1 MPWPAQ
7 VKLLPVAWVG
17 VYVFLTSTALGHPHG
32 PPIADP
38 EAVQAALQYTRVL
51 VDRPDAVPGLT
62 LDASWGDVTA
72 ARVHRRDLNYFVVA
86 VFNAKRGA
94 TLYILLG
101 PDGAFYDANFEGS
114 FKGI

>member
-1 MPWPAQ
+1 MPGSAQ
-7 VKLLPVAWVG
+7 AKLLLVTWLS
-17 VYVFLTSTALGHPHG
+17 VYLLLTSTALGHPHG

-62 LDASWGDVTA
+62 LDSSWGDVTA

-86 VFNAKRGA
+86 VFNPKLGT

-101 PDGAFYDANFEGS
+101 PYGAFYDANFEGS

>member
-1 MPWPAQ
+1 MPWSAQ
-7 VKLLPVAWVG
+7 VKRLTVTWLG
-17 VYVFLTSTALGHPHG
+17 VYLLLTSTARSHPHG

-51 VDRPDAVPGLT
+51 VDRPDAVAGLT
-62 LDASWGDVTA
+62 LDSSWSDVTA
-72 ARVHRRDLNYFVVA
+72 ASVHRRDLNYFVVA
-86 VFNAKRGA
+86 VFNPKRAA